1 MRVKCA
7 NCGIIYEKCPLWVD
21 PYLGD
26 PHSDCVKRCPC
37 CGSNTYDSVEE
48 LRWLKGR
55 KNTNKTP

>member
-7 NCGIIYEKCPLWVD
+7 NCEMIYEKCPSGVD
-21 PYLGD
+21 PYLRD
-26 PHSDCVKRCPC
+26 SSSDCVKRCPC
-37 CGSNTYDSVEE
+37 CGSNAYDSVEK